1 MDCIGS
7 HEAPD
12 VLWGADEIGRTIG
25 KPIRATFHLL
35 EAGHLPARKIGGR
48 WCASRRKLLEALIG
62 DDEDRLDAA
71 RSSPMMTCVNSSPA
85 CPTPASTEAVEAV
98 R

>member
-12 VLWGADEIGRTIG
+12 VLWGAAEIGRAIG
-25 KPIRATFHLL
+25 KAARATFHLL
-35 EAGHLPARKIGGR
+35 EAGRLPARKIGGR

-62 DDEDRLDAA
+62 HDG
-71 RSSPMMTCVNSSPA
+71 
-85 CPTPASTEAVEAV
+85 VEALIGHDGV
-98 R
+98 GVADGAGNE

>member
-12 VLWGADEIGRTIG
+12 VLWGAAEIGRAIG
-25 KPIRATFHLL
+25 KAARATFHLL

-48 WCASRRKLLEALIG
+48 WCAGWQCTPYQGASGGCRRAEVI
-62 DDEDRLDAA
+62 RLAA
-71 RSSPMMTCVNSSPA
+71 EYLS
-85 CPTPASTEAVEAV
+85 
-98 R
+98 

>member
-12 VLWGADEIGRTIG
+12 VLWGADEIGRAIG

-62 DDEDRLDAA
+62 DDGADVGDDGAGNE
-71 RSSPMMTCVNSSPA
+71 
-85 CPTPASTEAVEAV
+85 
-98 R
+98 

>member
-12 VLWGADEIGRTIG
+12 VLWGAADIGRAIG
-25 KPIRATFHLL
+25 RAAKATFHLL

-62 DDEDRLDAA
+62 EDGAGGG
-71 RSSPMMTCVNSSPA
+71 V
-85 CPTPASTEAVEAV
+85 AVEVGRLRALTGDE
-98 R
+98 RGTAA

>member
-7 HEAPD
+7 HKAPD
-12 VLWGADEIGRTIG
+12 VLWGPDEIGRAIG
-25 KPIRATFHLL
+25 KAPRAAFHLL

-62 DDEDRLDAA
+62 DDGAGVGDVLRRRLA
-71 RSSPMMTCVNSSPA
+71 P
-85 CPTPASTEAVEAV
+85 
-98 R
+98 

>member
-7 HEAPD
+7 HGAPD
-12 VLWGADEIGRTIG
+12 VLWGAAEIGRAIG
-25 KPIRATFHLL
+25 KAARATFHLL

-62 DDEDRLDAA
+62 DDGAGVGGDGAGNE
-71 RSSPMMTCVNSSPA
+71 
-85 CPTPASTEAVEAV
+85 
-98 R
+98 